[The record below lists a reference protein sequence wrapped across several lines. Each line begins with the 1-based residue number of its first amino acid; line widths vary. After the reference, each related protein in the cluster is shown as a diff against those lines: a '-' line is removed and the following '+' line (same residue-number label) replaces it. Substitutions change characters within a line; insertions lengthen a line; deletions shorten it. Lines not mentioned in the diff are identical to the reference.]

1 MAGTRITQV
10 GPIGAPMM
18 RAYGSFAGKPASP
31 VTRPPITQMGPA
43 GAPMMQRYGSFAG
56 KPVTPVG
63 HVDEWLAR
71 ARRRGRR

>member
-18 RAYGSFAGKPASP
+18 RAYGSFAGKPLSGGKG
-31 VTRPPITQMGPA
+31 ILTQMGPA